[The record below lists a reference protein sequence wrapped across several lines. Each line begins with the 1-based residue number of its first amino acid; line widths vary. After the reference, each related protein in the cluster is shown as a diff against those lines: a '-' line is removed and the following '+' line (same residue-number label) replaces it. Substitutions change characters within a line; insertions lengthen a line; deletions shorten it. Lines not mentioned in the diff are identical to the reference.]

1 MTRSLSTTIA
11 LSAALLL
18 LAGAQAVHAF
28 PSRPPGDEG
37 IIPANKMPEPLRE
50 VGYDQHLGQ
59 SLPLGLAFRDESGK
73 AIRLGD
79 YFRGQRPVVL
89 VMAYYQCP
97 MLCNLVLQ
105 STTGS
110 LKTLTQSVGKDFD
123 VLVASIAPDETPA
136 MAAEK
141 KKDMLARYG
150 RTGSDQGWHFLTG
163 SQESITALAHAVG
176 FRYVYD
182 KELHQ
187 YAHPAG
193 IVIVTPTG
201 RISRYLF
208 GIDYAPRDVRLGL
221 IESGGEHI
229 GSLVDQALL
238 YCFHYNPAMGRY
250 SAMTMNI
257 LRLAAGVTIL
267 AMVLLV
273 FLLRRRESREP
284 GPVGAA

>member
-1 MTRSLSTTIA
+1 LTRSIPSLRTTA
-11 LSAALLL
+11 LTVLL
-18 LAGAQAVHAF
+18 LAAASSVHAF

-37 IIPANKMPEPLRE
+37 VIPANRMPAPLRQ

-59 SLPLGLAFRDESGK
+59 QVPLGLAFRDEAGRTIHLS
-73 AIRLGD
+73 D
-79 YFRGQRPVVL
+79 YFGHQRPVVM

-123 VLVASIAPDETPA
+123 VVVASIAPNETPA

-141 KKDMLARYG
+141 KKDMIARYG
-150 RTGSDQGWHFLTG
+150 RTGSDAGWHFLTG

-182 KELHQ
+182 PQLHQ

-193 IVIVTPTG
+193 IVILTPSG

-208 GIDYAPRDVRLGL
+208 GLDYAPRDVRLGL
-221 IESGGEHI
+221 LESGGERI
-229 GSLVDQALL
+229 GSVVDQVLL

-267 AMVLLV
+267 AMTLLV
-273 FLLRRRESREP
+273 FLLRRRESRET